1 MKKAL
6 LIVGLL
12 AVVALSLG
20 VLAPR
25 LFRQPSQEPDTA
37 ALGEAAP
44 QAGQSLITGRG
55 IVIPEQWS
63 ELSFPIGGQLGEI
76 RVTAGMT
83 VTAGQ
88 ILALLAPA
96 EMELQVRLAEASLEA
111 QQAQLDQLLT
121 GGSEADM
128 AAAQANLAA
137 AQASHQ
143 ELLASPGEQEKA
155 LSEADLMTAQRA
167 LQQAQAAYD
176 AVRNLPDIAARP
188 EALRLEQ
195 ATVDYQR
202 AQAAHALVL
211 AGPSEAEL
219 RLAESHVA
227 SAKAQLEALTGSQ
240 PGALRAAQAEVTRA
254 QIALEQA
261 KRQLGQSVV
270 TAPFDGTITSIAEIR
285 QGDMV
290 SAGTSIL
297 TIADLSQLMVELTD
311 LDEWSAANVSASQTV
326 DLVVPALNNRSLRGR
341 VSFVSREPTLLP
353 SGAAFYKALVILD
366 QQDAELRWG
375 YSVRTR
381 LYVPGARGVGFR

>member
-25 LFRQPSQEPDTA
+25 LLRQPSQETGMA

-63 ELSFPIGGQLGEI
+63 ELSFPIGGQLAEI

-83 VTAGQ
+83 VTVGQ
-88 ILALLAPA
+88 ILALLAPD

-155 LSEADLMTAQRA
+155 LAEADLMTAQRA

-176 AVRNLPDIAARP
+176 AVRNLPDIASRP

-227 SAKAQLEALTGSQ
+227 SARAQLEALTASQ

-254 QIALEQA
+254 KIALEQA
-261 KRQLGQSVV
+261 KRQLGQSVL
-270 TAPFDGTITSIAEIR
+270 TAPFDGTITSVAEIR
-285 QGDMV
+285 QGDTV
-290 SAGTSIL
+290 AAGTSIL
-297 TIADLSQLMVELTD
+297 IIADLSQLMVELTD
-311 LDEWSAANVSASQTV
+311 LDEWSAANVGASQTV

-341 VSFVSREPTLLP
+341 VSFVSREPTLSP